1 MHWTSYIL
9 PIIFSGFTGFITVW
23 IIIKLLFHPATPIS
37 FLGFRLQG
45 ILPKNQQA
53 IGQNLGRLVSEEL
66 LAFSILQEKVTNP
79 EIFNKLKPEIEIH
92 IDTFLRD
99 KLKDTFPMLAMF
111 IGDKTINQ
119 LKSAF
124 LIELEELFP
133 VIMKSYM
140 TNLEKELD
148 LEKIIAE
155 KAANFSLPRAE
166 TMLNK
171 YAKKQLV
178 YLQLLGSFIGCLIG
192 LIEVFINIQL
202 YNR

>member
-1 MHWTSYIL
+1 MDWTSYIL
-9 PIIFSGFTGFITVW
+9 PIVFSGFTGFITVW
-23 IIIKLLFHPATPIS
+23 IIIKLLFHPVKPIS
-37 FLGFRLQG
+37 FLGFRFQG
-45 ILPKNQQA
+45 ILPKNQPLIA
-53 IGQNLGRLVSEEL
+53 QNLGRQVSKEL
-66 LAFSILQEKVTNP
+66 FTFSRLQDKVTDP
-79 EIFNKLKPEIEIH
+79 ENFNKLKPQIETH

-148 LEKIIAE
+148 LEKIVAE
-155 KAANFSLPRAE
+155 KVAGFSLVKAE

-171 YAKKQLV
+171 YAKKQMIR
-178 YLQLLGSFIGCLIG
+178 LQILGAGIGFVIG
-192 LIEVFINIQL
+192 LIHIFINIQL
-202 YNR
+202 HS

>member
-1 MHWTSYIL
+1 MHWTHYIL
-9 PIIFSGFTGFITVW
+9 PIVFSGFTGFITVW
-23 IIIKLLFHPATPIS
+23 IIIKLLFHPVKPIS
-37 FLGFRLQG
+37 FLGFRFQG
-45 ILPKNQQA
+45 ILPKNQPLIA
-53 IGQNLGRLVSEEL
+53 QNLGRQVSKEL
-66 LAFSILQEKVTNP
+66 FTFFRLQEKLTDP
-79 EIFNKLKPEIEIH
+79 ENFNKLKPQIENH

-99 KLKDTFPMLAMF
+99 KLKDSFPMLAMF

-148 LEKIIAE
+148 LEKIVAE
-155 KAANFSLPRAE
+155 KVAGFSLVKAE

-171 YAKKQLV
+171 YAKKQITR
-178 YLQLLGSFIGCLIG
+178 LQILGAGIGFATG
-192 LIEVFINIQL
+192 LIHVFINIQL
-202 YNR
+202 YS